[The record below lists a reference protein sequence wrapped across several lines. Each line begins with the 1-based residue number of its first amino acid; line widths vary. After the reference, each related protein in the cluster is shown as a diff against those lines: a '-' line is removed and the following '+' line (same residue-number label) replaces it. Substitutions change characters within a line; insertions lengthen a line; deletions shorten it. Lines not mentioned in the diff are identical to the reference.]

1 MIPPSGHRQHT
12 KAGIAY
18 HPGLVV
24 NFLSTQI
31 AMWKLGKESRSSPH
45 SRSRNAAIAACSR
58 VASFIPRVHL
68 DFYQIRRGGRTL
80 APAAEEFTSFLQTYV
95 PRWAAQGGLL

>member
-31 AMWKLGKESRSSPH
+31 AMVEAGEGIAIVPSFALQECRHRGVLASRLVH
-45 SRSRNAAIAACSR
+45 
-58 VASFIPRVHL
+58 PRVHL
-68 DFYQIRRGGRTL
+68 DFHQIRRGGRTL